1 MRSII
6 NFLNVYRYSAEQRNQ
21 FAFNV
26 FLGAAVLIFS
36 IMVRNTAIVQG
47 SINGWFDYYIMF
59 RINSATDTQK
69 AAQNITFLDFDNKS
83 FQSLGKPAMTP
94 RDKVAELLEIAYT
107 GKARIV
113 ILDLDFSEP
122 DYSPAKIFA
131 GDEVAKTGLERDKI
145 LFDTIERIKKD
156 PNAQTKILLPLVT
169 YADKTIKPNI
179 FVSLIDNEKVFA
191 VTPTL
196 TTNRVGDNY
205 ARFWLPY
212 LEVQDEN
219 GERKILWSI
228 PLLSSVLYGGNFSEL
243 EILKSKILN
252 TDKDFFET
260 TINHDTTPKKFKFYR
275 EQTKDGGLIRDTASL
290 QYNRIQYVALPP
302 DVFVQFPLGT
312 INPANVGHWRKNGLD
327 NKRIDC
333 RDKIVVIGRTD
344 EDCSDIFP
352 TPCGNLSGMYI
363 HGNGIASIL
372 GETRPHLTSIYKH
385 VLIELLLILIAAYSF
400 LGLSET
406 KAKIVVVVM
415 YVLCWILTYV
425 YFCFTNE
432 FVYLVFAF
440 MSVGVYNFVNNIQ
453 TFFVGGFS
461 IRRFFGRRLH

>member
-1 MRSII
+1 MRAIV
-6 NFLNVYRYSAEQRNQ
+6 NFFNISGYEAEQRNQ

-26 FLGAAVLIFS
+26 FLGIAVLILS
-36 IMVRNTAIVQG
+36 ILVRNTAIVQS

-59 RINSATDTQK
+59 RANSETDTQR
-69 AAQNITFLDFDNKS
+69 AAQNITFLDFDNNS
-83 FQSLGKPAMTP
+83 FQSLGKPDMTP
-94 RDKVAELLEIAYT
+94 RDKVAELLATAYT
-107 GKARIV
+107 GNARIV
-113 ILDLDFSEP
+113 ILDFDFSEV
-122 DYSPAKIFA
+122 DYSPAKICA

-145 LFDTIERIKKD
+145 LFDMIERIKND
-156 PNAQTKILLPLVT
+156 PNSQTKILLPLVT
-169 YADKTIKPNI
+169 YADKTIKPNV
-179 FVSLIDNEKVFA
+179 FASLIDNKKVFA

-212 LEVQDEN
+212 LEVEGEN

-228 PLLSSVLYGGNFSEL
+228 PLLSSILYGGNFSEL
-243 EILKSKILN
+243 ENLQIEILN
-252 TDKDFFET
+252 GDKNFFET
-260 TINHDTTPKKFKFYR
+260 TINYETRAEQFKFYR
-275 EQTKDGGLIRDTASL
+275 EQTKDGGLIRDTTSL

-302 DVFVQFPLGT
+302 DVFAPVPLGT

-333 RDKIVVIGRTD
+333 RDKIVIIGRTD

-363 HGNGIASIL
+363 HGNSIASIL
-372 GETRPHLTSIYKH
+372 GETRPHLTPLYKH
-385 VLIELLLILIAAYSF
+385 VLIELLLILIAAYLF

-406 KAKIVVVVM
+406 KAKIFVIVL

-453 TFFVGGFS
+453 TFFVGGLS
-461 IRRFFGRRLH
+461 VRRFLGRRLR